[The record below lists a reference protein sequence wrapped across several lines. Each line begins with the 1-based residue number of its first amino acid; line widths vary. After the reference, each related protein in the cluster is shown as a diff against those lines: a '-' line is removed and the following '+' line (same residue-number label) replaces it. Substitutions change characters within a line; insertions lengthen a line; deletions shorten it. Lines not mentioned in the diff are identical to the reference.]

1 MTRVNEYVIEI
12 SFKTSIKNVIYMDS
26 VPYYGSSS
34 YTDAFMITVDKIR
47 IEANRSDIIP
57 LDSIFHNHF
66 SSLYNQIIKA
76 LIFYYCST
84 RIYTEIASIRI
95 TRSRNGKILESKLLQ
110 QNEFNQVIDS
120 AFSLTN
126 AIAHEKLISLFL
138 ETPKGRSILIAL
150 SYLIRANTSL
160 QESDKFEKL
169 WKAFNKLFTVITGE
183 LKDFNCLRK
192 LREFVINNP
201 AILACSSAKVSQL
214 STNDLRQIRW
224 RSMILDFYD
233 TEAKTEAFK
242 DFVLRYT
249 DIRMMEIVRDTNYG
263 YRQDFLQNKGLLVQV
278 QTHVNNALA
287 ANTFD
292 NNEVV
297 VFLTGKYM
305 YFVRNKTF
313 HGEKIDSSFRL
324 LANKEDNELKFLNSV
339 LEPYVIDLI
348 NANDLY

>member
-1 MTRVNEYVIEI
+1 MTRANEYVIEI
-12 SFKTSIKNVIYMDS
+12 SFKSDIKDVIYRDS

-34 YTDAFMITVDKIR
+34 YTDNFMIAVDKIW

-66 SSLYNQIIKA
+66 SSLYNQIIKV

-84 RIYTEIASIRI
+84 RIYTEITSIKL
-95 TRSRNGKILESKLLQ
+95 TRSRNGKIIESKILQ
-110 QNEFNQVIDS
+110 HGEFNQVIDS

-126 AIAHEKLISLFL
+126 GITHDRLTSLFL

-169 WKAFNKLFTVITGE
+169 WKAFNKLFKVITGE
-183 LKDFNCLRK
+183 VKDSTCLRK

-201 AILACSSAKVSQL
+201 AILNYSSAKSSRL

-242 DFVLRYT
+242 DFVLRYN
-249 DIRMMEIVRDTNYG
+249 DIRMMEIIRDTNFG
-263 YRQDFLQNKGLLVQV
+263 YRQDFLQNKGFLVQV
-278 QTHVNNALA
+278 QSHVQNAIV
-287 ANTFD
+287 ANTLY

-297 VFLTGKYM
+297 VFLAGKYM

-324 LANKEDNELKFLNSV
+324 LANKEDIELKFLNGI

>member
-1 MTRVNEYVIEI
+1 MTRANEYVIEI
-12 SFKTSIKNVIYMDS
+12 SFKSDIKDILFSNS

-34 YTDAFMITVDKIR
+34 YTDNLIISVDKIR

-84 RIYTEIASIRI
+84 RIYIEISSIEI
-95 TRSRNGKILESKLLQ
+95 LRSRNGKILESKSLQ
-110 QNEFNQVIDS
+110 HGEFNQVIDS
-120 AFSLTN
+120 AFTLTN
-126 AIAHEKLISLFL
+126 EITHERLIALFL
-138 ETPKGRSILIAL
+138 ETPKGRSILFAL
-150 SYLIRANTSL
+150 SYLIRANSSI

-183 LKDFNCLRK
+183 VKDFNCLRK
-192 LREFVINNP
+192 LREFVTNNP
-201 AILACSSAKVSQL
+201 AILTYSGAKVSQL

-233 TEAKTEAFK
+233 TEAKTVAFK
-242 DFVLRYT
+242 DFILRYS
-249 DIRMMEIVRDTNYG
+249 DIRMMEIVRDTNFG
-263 YRQDFLQNKGLLVQV
+263 YRRDFLQNKGLLVQV
-278 QTHVNNALA
+278 QTYIQDAIA
-287 ANTFD
+287 ANTSN

-313 HGEKIDSSFRL
+313 HGEKIDSSFRV

-339 LEPYVIDLI
+339 LEPYLIDLI
-348 NANDLY
+348 NANNLY